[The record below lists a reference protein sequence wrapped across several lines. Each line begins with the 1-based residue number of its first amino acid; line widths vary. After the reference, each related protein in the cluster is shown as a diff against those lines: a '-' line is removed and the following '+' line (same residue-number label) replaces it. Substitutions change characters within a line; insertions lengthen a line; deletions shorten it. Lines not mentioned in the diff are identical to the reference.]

1 MSQTETLLR
10 STPAG
15 VISIRLANQDDV
27 GLVMQLV
34 RDCIADMRQAG
45 IDQWDDIYPGL
56 ATVLSDAREGTMYL
70 ASLDAEHLVGAL
82 VINEYQNPE
91 YDEVPW
97 TTVGVRV
104 AVVHR
109 LMVDPRDQG
118 RGIARELM
126 RFAEERAGELG
137 YGAIRL
143 DAFSANPR
151 ALRLYQRLGYHDAG
165 CVTFRKGIFRCFE
178 KSIGSA

>member
-1 MSQTETLLR
+1 
-10 STPAG
+10 
-15 VISIRLANQDDV
+15 
-27 GLVMQLV
+27 MQLV

-45 IDQWDDIYPGL
+45 IDQWDDIYPADATIL
-56 ATVLSDAREGTMYL
+56 ADAREGTLYL

-91 YDEVPW
+91 FSEVSW
-97 TTVGVRV
+97 TIDGARV

-109 LMVDPRDQG
+109 VMVDPRYQG

-126 RFAEERAGELG
+126 RFAETRAGELG

-143 DAFSANPR
+143 DAFSSQPSCAAALPR
-151 ALRLYQRLGYHDAG
+151 ARLSRRGVRHLQEGRL
-165 CVTFRKGIFRCFE
+165 
-178 KSIGSA
+178 SML